1 MEYVNITLDIGAA
14 INAYKVLWSYP
25 NIFKNIV
32 IHLGDF
38 HFMKENFKV
47 TGNFVKDS
55 GFEDVIYQA
64 SVCTSGSLNSAMSG
78 SHYNRGWII
87 NIVTSEALERLLLK
101 RFLQEIKPDIDDEI
115 GASLLNNGDVNHES
129 NINLTHPLQDKY
141 NEFRKD

>member
-1 MEYVNITLDIGAA
+1 MRKLQSKPDNIFQTIETYLPPLTTKVTDPVTIYRYMQYLQQLTAETNMEYVNITLDIGAA

-32 IHLGDF
+32 FHLGDF

-47 TGNFVKDS
+47 IGNFVKDS

-64 SVCTSGSLNSAMSG
+64 SVCTSGSLIGVMSG

-87 NIVTSEALERLLLK
+87 NIVMSEALE
-101 RFLQEIKPDIDDEI
+101 
-115 GASLLNNGDVNHES
+115 
-129 NINLTHPLQDKY
+129 
-141 NEFRKD
+141 